1 VKKLDSGMLNQIVTK
16 FAQAI
21 KNITLVTLLFLLTIL
36 MFKQVYTIGVFAI
49 NNPKQVHLILEQ
61 LLNFFLYLA
70 FFSMIVVH
78 FKNGE
83 YFQLRYLVY
92 VGITVTLR
100 YIIVNK
106 SDAMQNLLLSIVI
119 VLLIIGYLLL
129 TPAKTGFRSYLNDKG
144 RKDLEQKG
152 TSIQ

>member
-1 VKKLDSGMLNQIVTK
+1 LESSFLIQAVTK
-16 FAQAI
+16 FTKTI
-21 KNITLVTLLFLLTIL
+21 KNITLIALLLLLSLL
-36 MFKQVYTIGVFAI
+36 MFKQIYSIGVLAI
-49 NNPKQVHLILEQ
+49 YNPNEVHLILEQ

-100 YIIVNK
+100 YIIVNR

-129 TPAKTGFRSYLNDKG
+129 TPANKGFRSYLKDKR
-144 RKDLEQKG
+144 RKYLEQKG
-152 TSIQ
+152 TSLQ